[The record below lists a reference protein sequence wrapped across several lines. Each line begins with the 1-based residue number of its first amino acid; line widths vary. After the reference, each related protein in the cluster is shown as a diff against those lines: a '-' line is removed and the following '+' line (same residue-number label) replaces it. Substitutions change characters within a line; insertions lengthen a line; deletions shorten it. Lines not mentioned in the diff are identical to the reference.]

1 MKSPTINILFCLAL
15 ARIKEFT
22 SDWKKLTCLTQGC
35 CSANINADSDH
46 SWLDTDTE
54 SLHLSALVIIYI
66 ISTGSNFKVAG
77 LIPDGVTGF
86 FHWHN
91 PSGRTMALG
100 STQPLTEMSTRIVF
114 WGKGG
119 RGVGLTTLPLSCAD
133 FLEIWE
139 TQSPGTLRACPG
151 L

>member
-1 MKSPTINILFCLAL
+1 MKSPTINFFFSLAL

-22 SDWKKLTCLTQGC
+22 SDWKKLTSLTQGC
-35 CSANINADSDH
+35 CSANINAESGH

-66 ISTGSNFKVAG
+66 IITDSTFKVAG
-77 LIPDGVTGF
+77 SIPDGVIGF
-86 FHWHN
+86 FHWLN

-100 STQPLTEMSTRIVF
+100 STQPLIEMSTRNVF
-114 WGKGG
+114 WSKGG
-119 RGVGLTTLPLSCAD
+119 RCVGLTTLPHSRSDCLK
-133 FLEIWE
+133 IWE
-139 TQSPGTLRACPG
+139 TQPPGTLGACSG